1 MGYVADFVT
10 GSAIREGESAV
21 GVVIVPK
28 KGGWPDPVKAAATD
42 PVHAHDRFSP
52 LSLPLRGF
60 INDIGYFEPNPNQLA
75 LHLLLDTTKFETW
88 SSFFEKACDF
98 RDDAS
103 GFMLDGERTVA
114 GISVMKPESFT
125 YLVQTGRRGVQDDP
139 MAAAR
144 ILVDA
149 QKRWE
154 GQRDTAEV
162 SFLHVALLHGS
173 PRPGST
179 WKTLEGV
186 DIVVP
191 PCSVGLSHGYP
202 WELNDA
208 ASSHIMGTYQSAHER
223 MTVEEV
229 SLLYRALSDFQGLSR
244 GLSDVGKYF
253 APAGFMRHDNYAAV
267 RDLHFNALVSI
278 LHGISSRP
286 GYGIESR
293 GDKFFDDMKEL
304 SSRLDYLKGQIREEV
319 AKARK
324 AQKEIGDWPDAG
336 PDQPTSPS
344 PKF

>member
-10 GSAIREGESAV
+10 GSAIREGETAV
-21 GVVIVPK
+21 AVVIVPK
-28 KGGWPDPVKAAATD
+28 KGGWPDPIKAAAVD

-52 LSLPLRGF
+52 LSLPLRGV
-60 INDIGYFEPNPNQLA
+60 INDRGYFEPNPDQLA
-75 LHLLLDTTKFETW
+75 LGLLLDTTGFETW
-88 SSFFEKACDF
+88 SAFFDEACDF
-98 RDDAS
+98 RGATS

-114 GISVMKPESFT
+114 GVSVMKPESFA
-125 YLVQTGRRGVQDDP
+125 YLVQTGRGQPDDP

-144 ILVDA
+144 ILIDA

-154 GQRDTAEV
+154 GQRETEGV
-162 SFLHVALLHGS
+162 SLLHVALLHGS

-179 WKTLEGV
+179 WTTLEGV

-208 ASSHIMGTYQSAHER
+208 ASRHIMDVYQSAHAR

-244 GLSDVGKYF
+244 GLQYVGKYF

-267 RDLHFNALVSI
+267 RDLHFNALVS
-278 LHGISSRP
+278 LVHDVSDRA

-293 GDKFFDDMKEL
+293 GEEFFDDMTDL
-304 SSRLDYLKGQIREEV
+304 MRRLDGLKDQIREEV

-324 AQKEIGDWPDAG
+324 VQNEIGDWPDAG
-336 PDQPTSPS
+336 PDQPASRS

>member
-10 GSAIREGESAV
+10 GSAMREGETAV

-60 INDIGYFEPNPNQLA
+60 INDRGYFEPNSNQLS
-75 LHLLLDTTKFETW
+75 LDLLLDTTGFETW
-88 SSFFEKACDF
+88 SAFFDGACDF
-98 RDDAS
+98 RGEAS

-125 YLVQTGRRGVQDDP
+125 YLVQTGRRGMQDDP

-144 ILVDA
+144 ILIDA

-154 GQRDTAEV
+154 EQKKTEEI
-162 SFLHVALLHGS
+162 SLLHVALLHGS

-179 WKTLEGV
+179 WRTVEGE

-191 PCSVGLSHGYP
+191 PCSVGLSPGYP
-202 WELNDA
+202 WELNHA
-208 ASSHIMGTYQSAHER
+208 ASSHIMDTYQSAHER

-267 RDLHFNALVSI
+267 RDLHFNALVSL
-278 LHGISSRP
+278 LHGISDRHQ
-286 GYGIESR
+286 YGIESR
-293 GDKFFDDMKEL
+293 GDRFFDDMKDL
-304 SSRLDYLKGQIREEV
+304 SRRLDGLNDQIREEV

-324 AQKEIGDWPDAG
+324 FQKEVGDWPDEG
-336 PDQPTSPS
+336 PEQSTSSS